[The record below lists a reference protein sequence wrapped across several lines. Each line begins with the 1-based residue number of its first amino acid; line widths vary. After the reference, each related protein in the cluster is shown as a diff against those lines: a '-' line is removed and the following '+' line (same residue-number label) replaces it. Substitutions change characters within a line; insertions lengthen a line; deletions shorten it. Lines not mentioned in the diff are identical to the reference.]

1 MKRVSFLFAQINSD
15 PILHHILPL
24 KPPFFLSLRQE
35 EWKILWHEPK
45 QLLSQLP
52 LGQHYRPPA
61 PGKKIE
67 LILYFAYFVIK
78 LWLQS
83 GKNVQG
89 LFFII
94 GFEPLFSAILE
105 VSILRVPFT
114 CGSSTMII
122 VTAFLFNIS
131 VLFYILLKQM
141 CLAYFAISGQND
153 YRADYSCLWS
163 LEKAFNTNYHQVSFW
178 YLSWIWMSLNY
189 SGFIFSPSETQN
201 R

>member
-1 MKRVSFLFAQINSD
+1 MTFEQESLWHMSFGNLWQEGDGWFKSKLKTVKQQKRHHGHSKWKQRCLLNKILLFSLLIPSKPSFLFSPKLKD
-15 PILHHILPL
+15 SVFPWPKWILIPFSHHILPL
-24 KPPFFLSLRQE
+24 KPPFFLFPRQE

-105 VSILRVPFT
+105 VSILLVPFT
-114 CGSSTMII
+114 CGSSTMTV
-122 VTAFLFNIS
+122 VTA
-131 VLFYILLKQM
+131 LL
-141 CLAYFAISGQND
+141 
-153 YRADYSCLWS
+153 
-163 LEKAFNTNYHQVSFW
+163 
-178 YLSWIWMSLNY
+178 
-189 SGFIFSPSETQN
+189 
-201 R
+201 